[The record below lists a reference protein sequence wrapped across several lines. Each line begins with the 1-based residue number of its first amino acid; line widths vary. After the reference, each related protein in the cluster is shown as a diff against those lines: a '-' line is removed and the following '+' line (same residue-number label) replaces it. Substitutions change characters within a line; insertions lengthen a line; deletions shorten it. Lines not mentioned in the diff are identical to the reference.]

1 MKRRMSRALRGA
13 CVVPREKGP
22 VPHDERPPARDT
34 TARRLTAAALVAS
47 AVFLVLATH
56 WESSLATANARLDPS
71 YMQATGMALAQ
82 RLRFGVDVL
91 FTFGPLGWFNTS
103 PHVEGLF
110 WTKFVWELAV
120 RGALVLA
127 LVLVATRLERRW
139 ERVLFVVAL
148 IAPAMRSD
156 SWWFV
161 AAFGLCAWDTGS
173 ERQNRAREVCIAL
186 GWTLIGLV
194 KFTFLL
200 FAVLCAGAALVS
212 AWRTRG
218 ARAALRFALV
228 NALVFLAVWC
238 ALGQSPLDLPAYVSW
253 SVDLTRGYSEGM
265 SIPIGDLALAWAAAG
280 GAACLAVLVLHA
292 RAHVPSARTLAPLVL
307 FALGAFLAFKAG
319 YVRNFG
325 AILFF
330 GYVGAAPYVLAC
342 ACPPPVRAVRALAW
356 TRTVALVVAVGG
368 NMGTGFGLANPR
380 EVWHSLAQ
388 RIAEH
393 VPDMVAPAALER
405 RVLAQ
410 TREREQLF
418 GLPRTRALVGD
429 SPVEMFGGEHALLQL
444 NGLHWKPRLGSFAFS
459 VLTERLA
466 ERNARDLAAPDA
478 ARFVLFRG
486 SVADGRLPASE
497 DVLALRTVLRDYV
510 PVATE
515 RGFVVLERRADAP
528 RATAE
533 REVLHQRARCGERV
547 ELGAAD
553 ARCLVLHL
561 DVRPTALGSARTLLY
576 QAAPVMIRV
585 ETSDGRTLDYR
596 IVPELLRAGAIVAP
610 LLEDH
615 DAWMRWFEGRD
626 VARVIAFQVLAP
638 VPEGLWHEEFD
649 VRVTNEDALAPVTP
663 PELARTFEWSMF
675 GTPPRAIESALPP
688 RRDFFMWR
696 EEVLAVG
703 APSRLVYDVAAGH
716 TRLSARY
723 GYLREALFPNSTD
736 GATCRVVLRVPGAEP
751 RTLFERVLD
760 PMASMADRMLLELD
774 VAFDAADAG
783 ELALEFDPGAAG
795 DARGDAVFWSGV
807 TLSRP

>member
-1 MKRRMSRALRGA
+1 MLPRSRRTRRRPHENDPLPAAERFLAHTTTRWRLAGA
-13 CVVPREKGP
+13 G
-22 VPHDERPPARDT
+22 
-34 TARRLTAAALVAS
+34 LVAC
-47 AVFLVLATH
+47 AVLLVLATH

-103 PHVEGLF
+103 PHVDGLY
-110 WTKFVWELAV
+110 WTKYAWELGV

-173 ERQNRAREVCIAL
+173 ARPSRVREACVAL

-218 ARAALRFALV
+218 VRAALRFALV
-228 NALVFLAVWC
+228 DVVVFLAAWI
-238 ALGQSPLDLPAYVSW
+238 ALGQSPLDLPAYLAW

-265 SIPIGDLALAWAAAG
+265 SIPIGGVALAWAAAG
-280 GAACLAVLVLHA
+280 GAACLAVLVLHL
-292 RAHVPSARTLAPLVL
+292 RAHAASARTHALAVL

-330 GYVGAAPYVLAC
+330 GWVGAAPYVLAC
-342 ACPPPVRAVRALAW
+342 ACPPPSRAARALAW
-356 TRTVALVVAVGG
+356 ARTAALAVAIGG

-429 SPVEMFGGEHALLQL
+429 APVEMFGGEHALLQL
-444 NGLHWKPRLGSFAFS
+444 NGLRWKPRLGSFAFS

-466 ERNARDLAAPDA
+466 ERNARDLAAADA

-497 DVLALRTVLRDYV
+497 DGLALRTVLRDYA

-515 RGFVVLERRADAP
+515 HGFVVLERRADAP
-528 RATAE
+528 RAPAE
-533 REVLHQRARCGERV
+533 RELFRRRARYGERI
-547 ELGAAD
+547 ELGATD
-553 ARCLVLHL
+553 ARCLVLRL
-561 DVRPTALGSARTLLY
+561 DVRPTALGSARTLFY

-626 VARVIAFQVLAP
+626 VARVVAFELLAP
-638 VPEGLWHEEFD
+638 SPAGLWQDEFD
-649 VRVTNEDALAPVTP
+649 VRLASEDALAPATP
-663 PELARTFEWSMF
+663 PALARAFEVSMF
-675 GTPPRAIESALPP
+675 GTPPRAVESALPP

-703 APSRLVYDVAAGH
+703 TPSRLVYDVAAGR
-716 TRLSARY
+716 TRLTANY

-736 GATCRVVLRVPGAEP
+736 GAICRVVLRVPGAEP

-774 VAFDAADAG
+774 VTFDTETAG
-783 ELALEFDPGAAG
+783 ELALEFDAGPAG